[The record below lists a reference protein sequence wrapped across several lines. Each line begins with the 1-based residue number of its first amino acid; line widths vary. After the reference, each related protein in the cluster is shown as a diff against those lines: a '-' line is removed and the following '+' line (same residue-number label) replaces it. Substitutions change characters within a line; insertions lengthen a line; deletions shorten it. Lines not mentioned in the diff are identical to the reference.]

1 MKRDK
6 TGRFT
11 QSWNGESKQAAK
23 LSLTNTAWQLLEQ
36 QSRERNVSRSELVE
50 RYARH
55 FQCHC
60 CARNKTASGNGK
72 VGSLSQAG
80 IAPDTQ
86 SPEPLLATQIAA
98 LQQQNGQLQDQIA
111 QLQQRIDVLRS
122 QEQRL
127 RQIAD
132 AVPHMVWT
140 CQPNGEVEYFNQ
152 QSLDAFGITLDQ
164 LLTEGWQPLVHPDDL
179 QRTIDA
185 WITSVTTETHYQL
198 EYRLKMADGSYRWY
212 LAQALPDRDETGQI
226 IRWLGTCT
234 EIDDRKRLEQRLQQ
248 QADRQTSERQ
258 WLEAVLN
265 LLPTPLILVDP
276 EQQRVTFSNQAAN
289 AIAGVDIANDVGAT
303 YNEDY
308 YCTDSAGQILP
319 PDQVPAAR
327 AAQGEKITGAEI
339 NWHTPVGVF
348 PLLVYADVL
357 PAMYDRPLVSVV
369 VFQDIRERKQ
379 IEEQLKESQ
388 RFIRQVAD
396 ATPGILYIY
405 DLIEQ
410 RNVYVNRQIG
420 EILGYTTDE
429 IQAMGNLL
437 FPTLMHPDDLATL
450 PAHMER
456 FDHAQDG
463 DVIEREYRMRHTNGE
478 WRWLWSRDL
487 VFSRTEA
494 GTPHQ
499 VIGISHDMTD
509 RKQAELSLRT
519 TEERLSLVLQA
530 TNDAIYDRN
539 LKTDSVWWNPAYD
552 QLVGQRPLAGESS
565 QWWVKHLH
573 PDDRE
578 RVIASFEAALTRG
591 DQRWS
596 DEYRHQRADG
606 QYANVIDRAYILRDE
621 NGVPA
626 RYLGAISDVTHIK
639 QVEENLKQMEE
650 RLQLALSSARMV
662 AWDVDLQTY
671 QVICSPN
678 ALDVWGIQ
686 AGTAEDFF
694 SSIHSED
701 RERIIQDLERAKAG
715 KEQHCQ
721 EYRIIRP
728 DQTISWLNSQGRVY
742 FDQQG
747 QATRFVGVSVDIS
760 ERKRVE
766 NERKQ
771 AEEAAARSA
780 DRTARLQNITAAL
793 SEALTSSDVA
803 TVIVEQALAALGACR
818 GLVMLL
824 NTTGEELELLG
835 SIGHPPNALS
845 MWQRFPITSAVPL
858 AHVVQTQ
865 TPVFLQSLDEAIAAY
880 PQLASLQNSISSGA
894 IAAIPLIAENKVLGS
909 LGIGFREAHSIHEA
923 DRAFILALAH
933 HCAQAIRRAQLY
945 QAEQEARAL
954 AEASEQRFRCL
965 AESIPPIVW
974 VAQANGFTEY
984 YNQRWFQ
991 YTGLT
996 LEESQNANG
1005 SFRHPDDNDR
1015 FLQAWIKAVTH
1026 KETLQAEQRLRRVD
1040 GVYRWHLTRAYPLLN
1055 ENGEIAKWF
1064 GTCTD
1069 IDDWKRMEQTQGFL
1083 AQASQTFAAA
1093 NLDLQTILDT
1103 VTRLASELAGDVCV
1117 LNLMAEDQR
1126 SLNHVSCYH
1135 PDPEVRAFVE
1145 DLLER
1150 YPRHINEGIGGQV
1163 MQTGEP
1169 LLMPV
1174 SSQQELSAVIKPEY
1188 RLYLERFQI
1197 RSTLLVPLKVQGQP
1211 IGVLS
1216 FTRHAPADP
1225 HTQDDLNLF
1234 QDLADRA
1241 AMAIANAR
1249 LYQQAEQAR
1258 QRAERTADRTIRLQ
1272 AVTAA
1277 LSESLTPV
1285 QVVEVIAHQTIA
1297 VVNAASVLVALVTPQ
1312 KDELEIIHHF
1322 GNEMDITS
1330 EWRRFP
1336 LTIATPLTDA
1346 VRTGQPVWE
1355 ETLEERIARYPHL
1368 AKNYVQVKHPFWIS
1382 LPLVV
1387 EGQAVG
1393 GISVAFAQLPQ
1404 LEPDDR
1410 AFMLSLAQQCA
1421 QAIARAQLYEAEQ
1434 RARSQAEAAN
1444 RMKDEFLAVL
1454 SHELR
1459 TPMNPILGWSRLL
1472 QRGNL
1477 DASKTAIALETIER
1491 NAKLQVQLIE
1501 DLLDTSRIL
1510 QGKLTLNRCPVS
1522 PASIIGA
1529 AIDTVRLQAE
1539 AKLIQIQTQIAA
1551 EVGLVLGDVARLQQV
1566 IWNLLSNAVK
1576 FTPKQGQI
1584 EIQLA
1589 AVGGQVQIQVKDT
1602 GKGISA
1608 EFLPFV
1614 FDTFRQA
1621 DSSTTRTFGGLGLGL
1636 AIAHNI
1642 IELHGGTIH
1651 AESAGEGQGATFI
1664 VKLPLVSTSTVPTQ
1678 EAAVVNHTLSL
1689 QGIKVLAVDDEIDN
1703 LELATFIL
1711 EDAGASV
1718 VAVSSAP
1725 EALQVLAQAKPNIF
1739 LFDLGMPQMDGYTL
1753 LRQIRT
1759 LEAER
1764 GDRPIPAIALT
1775 AYAGEADQQQALA
1788 TGFQQHIPKP
1798 VEPEV
1803 LLQAILNLIGS

>member
-6 TGRFT
+6 TGKFT
-11 QSWNGESKQAAK
+11 QAWRGESKQAVK

-36 QSRERNVSRSELVE
+36 QSKEMGVSRSELVE

-55 FQCHC
+55 SQCHC
-60 CARNKTASGNGK
+60 CAGNTITSNHGKASC
-72 VGSLSQAG
+72 LSESVTV
-80 IAPDTQ
+80 PDTQ
-86 SPEPLLATQIAA
+86 FPEALLAKQIAA
-98 LQQQNGQLQDQIA
+98 LQQHNKQLQDQVA
-111 QLQQRIDVLRS
+111 ELQQRIEALRS
-122 QEQRL
+122 QEQT
-127 RQIAD
+127 D
-132 AVPHMVWT
+132 
-140 CQPNGEVEYFNQ
+140 
-152 QSLDAFGITLDQ
+152 
-164 LLTEGWQPLVHPDDL
+164 
-179 QRTIDA
+179 
-185 WITSVTTETHYQL
+185 
-198 EYRLKMADGSYRWY
+198 
-212 LAQALPDRDETGQI
+212 
-226 IRWLGTCT
+226 
-234 EIDDRKRLEQRLQQ
+234 
-248 QADRQTSERQ
+248 ERQ

-276 EQQRVTFSNQAAN
+276 EQQRVIFSNQAAN
-289 AIAGVDIANDVGAT
+289 AIAGINIAKDIGATYIGAT
-303 YNEDY
+303 YNRDY
-308 YCTDSAGQILP
+308 YCTDSAGQIIP
-319 PDQVPAAR
+319 SEQVPAVR
-327 AAQGEKITGAEI
+327 ATRGEKIAGAEI
-339 NWHTPVGVF
+339 NWHTPAGIF
-348 PLLVYADVL
+348 PLLVDAAVL
-357 PAMYDRPLVSVV
+357 PALYDRPPISVV
-369 VFQDIRERKQ
+369 VFQDIHERKQ

-388 RFIRQVAD
+388 RFIQQVAD

-405 DLIEQ
+405 DLIKQ
-410 RNVYVNRQIG
+410 HNVYVNHQIG
-420 EILGYTTDE
+420 EILGYPADE
-429 IQAMGNLL
+429 VQAMGSLL
-437 FPTLMHPDDLATL
+437 FSALMHPDDLETL
-450 PAHMER
+450 PAHLER
-456 FDHAQDG
+456 FDRAQDG
-463 DVIEREYRMRHTNGE
+463 EVIEWEYRMRHANGE

-499 VIGISHDMTD
+499 VIGISHDITD
-509 RKQAELSLRT
+509 RKQAELSLRI

-539 LKTDSVWWNPAYD
+539 LKTDSVWWNQAYD
-552 QLVGQRPLAGESS
+552 QLVGKRPLECNSS
-565 QWWVKHLH
+565 RWWIEHLH
-573 PDDRE
+573 PDDRD
-578 RVIASFEAALTRG
+578 RVTISFEAALTRG
-591 DQRWS
+591 DERWR
-596 DEYRHQRADG
+596 DEYRYQRADG
-606 QYANVIDRAYILRDE
+606 KYANVIDRAYILRNADGTPE
-621 NGVPA
+621 

-639 QVEENLKQMEE
+639 QVEEDLKQTEE
-650 RLQLALSSARMV
+650 RLQLALSSARIV
-662 AWDVDLQTY
+662 AWDVDLKTN

-678 ALDVWGIQ
+678 ALNVWGIQ

-701 RERIIQDLERAKAG
+701 RERIIQGLERAKAG

-760 ERKRVE
+760 D
-766 NERKQ
+766 RKQ

-824 NTTGEELELLG
+824 STNGEELELLG

-909 LGIGFREAHSIHEA
+909 LGIGFTEAHSIHEA

-945 QAEQEARAL
+945 QAEQEARAF

-965 AESIPPIVW
+965 AESIPQIVW

-1005 SFRHPDDNDR
+1005 SFRHPGDHDR
-1015 FLQAWIKAVTH
+1015 FINAWIKAVTD
-1026 KETLQAEQRLRRVD
+1026 KDTLQAEQRLRRAD
-1040 GVYRWHLTRAYPLLN
+1040 GVYRWHLTRAYPLLD
-1055 ENGEIAKWF
+1055 ENGEITKWF
-1064 GTCTD
+1064 GSCTD
-1069 IDDWKRMEQTQGFL
+1069 IDDWKRMEQTQRFL

-1103 VTRLASELAGDVCV
+1103 VARLASELAGDVCV
-1117 LNLMAEDQR
+1117 LNLIGDDER
-1126 SLNHVSCYH
+1126 SLNSVSCYH
-1135 PDPEVRAFVE
+1135 ADPEIRAFLK
-1145 DLLER
+1145 DLLEQ
-1150 YPRHINEGIGGQV
+1150 YPRRIDEGIGGRV
-1163 MQTGEP
+1163 MQSGEP

-1174 SSQQELSAVIKPEY
+1174 TSQQELSAVIKPEY
-1188 RLYLERFQI
+1188 RLYLERFQV
-1197 RSTLLVPLKVQGQP
+1197 RSTLLVPLKVQGEP

-1216 FTRHAPADP
+1216 LTRHAPADP
-1225 HTQDDLNLF
+1225 HTQEDLNLF

-1258 QRAERTADRTIRLQ
+1258 QRAERTADRTTRLQ

-1285 QVVEVIAHQTIA
+1285 QVAEVIAHQTMA

-1312 KDELEIIHHF
+1312 KDELEIIHHL
-1322 GNEMDITS
+1322 GDGIAIAP
-1330 EWRRFP
+1330 EWRRFS
-1336 LTIATPLTDA
+1336 LTVATPLTDA
-1346 VRTGQPVWE
+1346 VRTGQPMWE

-1368 AKNYVQVKHPFWIS
+1368 AKSYVQAKYPIWVS
-1382 LPLVV
+1382 LPLMI

-1393 GISVAFAQLPQ
+1393 GISVTFAQLPQ
-1404 LEPDDR
+1404 LEPADR

-1434 RARSQAEAAN
+1434 RARAQAEAAN

-1459 TPMNPILGWSRLL
+1459 TPMNPILGWSKLL

-1477 DASKTAIALETIER
+1477 DANRTAIALETIER

-1501 DLLDTSRIL
+1501 DLLDISRIL
-1510 QGKLTLNRCPVS
+1510 QGKLILNRCPIS
-1522 PASIIGA
+1522 PASIISA
-1529 AIDTVRLQAE
+1529 AIDTVRLNAE
-1539 AKLIQIQTQIAA
+1539 DKHIQIQTQIAA
-1551 EVGLVLGDVARLQQV
+1551 EVSPVLGDAARLQQV
-1566 IWNLLSNAVK
+1566 VWNLLSNAVK
-1576 FTPKQGQI
+1576 FTPEQGQI

-1589 AVGGQVQIQVKDT
+1589 AMGGQAQIQVKDT

-1636 AIAHNI
+1636 AIAQHI
-1642 IELHGGTIH
+1642 VELHGGTIH
-1651 AESAGEGQGATFI
+1651 AESAGEGQGATFT
-1664 VKLPLVSTSTVPTQ
+1664 VKLPLVSTSTVPNQ

-1711 EDAGASV
+1711 KEAGASV

-1725 EALQVLAQAKPNIF
+1725 EALQVLAQAKPDI
-1739 LFDLGMPQMDGYTL
+1739 LLLDIGMPQMDGYTL
-1753 LRQIRT
+1753 LRQVRT
-1759 LEAER
+1759 LEAEQ

-1775 AYAGEADQQQALA
+1775 AYAGEVDQQQALA
-1788 TGFQQHIPKP
+1788 AGFQQHIPKP

-1803 LLQAILNLIGS
+1803 LLQAILGFIGS

>member
-1 MKRDK
+1 MGSTSMKRDK
-6 TGRFT
+6 TGKFT
-11 QSWNGESKQAAK
+11 QAWDGESKQAAK

-36 QSRERNVSRSELVE
+36 QSREMGVSRSELVE

-55 FQCHC
+55 VQCHC
-60 CARNKTASGNGK
+60 CAKNKIVSSNGK
-72 VGSLSQAG
+72 VSSLSQAA

-86 SPEPLLATQIAA
+86 SPETFLAKQIAA
-98 LQQQNGQLQDQIA
+98 LQQQNGQLQDHIA
-111 QLQQRIDVLRS
+111 KLQQRIEVLRS

-127 RQIAD
+127 RQITD
-132 AVPHMVWT
+132 AIPHMVWT

-179 QRTIDA
+179 QRTIDT
-185 WITSVTTETHYQL
+185 WITSVTTETHYHL

-212 LAQALPDRDETGQI
+212 LAQALPYRDETGQI
-226 IRWLGTCT
+226 IRWIGTCT
-234 EIDDRKRLEQRLQQ
+234 EIDDRKQLEQRLQQ

-303 YNEDY
+303 YSEDY

-319 PDQVPAAR
+319 PEQVPAVR
-327 AAQGEKITGAEI
+327 AAQGEKITGTEI

-357 PAMYDRPLVSVV
+357 PAMYDRPLISVV
-369 VFQDIRERKQ
+369 VFQDIHERKQ

-388 RFIRQVAD
+388 RFIQQVAD

-450 PAHMER
+450 PTHVER

-509 RKQAELSLRT
+509 RKQAELSLRA

-552 QLVGQRPLAGESS
+552 QLVGKRPLECNSS
-565 QWWVKHLH
+565 RWWVEHVH
-573 PDDRE
+573 PDDRD

-591 DQRWS
+591 DERWS
-596 DEYRHQRADG
+596 DEYRYQRADG
-606 QYANVIDRAYILRDE
+606 HYANVIDRAYILRNAHGTPE
-621 NGVPA
+621 
-626 RYLGAISDVTHIK
+626 RYLGAISDVTQIK
-639 QVEENLKQMEE
+639 QVEEDLKQMEE
-650 RLQLALSSARMV
+650 RLQLALSSARTV

-671 QVICSPN
+671 QVVCSPN
-678 ALDVWGIQ
+678 ALNVWGIQ

-694 SSIHSED
+694 STVHPED
-701 RERIIQDLERAKAG
+701 QERLIQALEQARSG
-715 KEQHCQ
+715 KEQYYQ

-728 DQTISWLNSQGRVY
+728 DQTIGWLNSQGRVH
-742 FDQQG
+742 FDPQG

-760 ERKRVE
+760 DRKR
-766 NERKQ
+766 
-771 AEEAAARSA
+771 AEQAAAQST
-780 DRTARLQNITAAL
+780 DRTACLQSITTAL
-793 SEALTSSDVA
+793 AEALTPGEVSDV
-803 TVIVEQALAALGACR
+803 IIGQAVSALGAYR
-818 GLVMLL
+818 GAITLL
-824 NTTGEELELLG
+824 KPNGEELEVIR
-835 SIGHPPNALS
+835 SIGFSPELLKQ
-845 MWQRFPITSAVPL
+845 WQCFPTTASVPL
-858 AHVVQTQ
+858 AAAVRTQ
-865 TPVFLQSLDEAIAAY
+865 TPIFIESLAAAAEY
-880 PQLASLQNSISSGA
+880 PQLATLGDHLESGA
-894 IAAIPLIAENKVLGS
+894 LVAVPLITERKVLGA
-909 LGIGFREAHSIHEA
+909 LGLGFADARQFNEAE
-923 DRAFILALAH
+923 RAFILALARQ
-933 HCAQAIRRAQLY
+933 CAQAIRRSQLY

-974 VAQANGFTEY
+974 VAQADGFTEY

-1005 SFRHPDDNDR
+1005 SFRHPDDNDH
-1015 FLQAWIKAVTH
+1015 FIKAWIKAVTH
-1026 KETLQAEQRLRRVD
+1026 KETLQAEQRLRRAD
-1040 GVYRWHLTRAYPLLN
+1040 GVYRWHLTRAYPLLD

-1093 NLDLQTILDT
+1093 SLDLQTILDT

-1135 PDPEVRAFVE
+1135 PNPEVRAFVE

-1150 YPRHINEGIGGQV
+1150 YPRHIHEGIGGQV

-1174 SSQQELSAVIKPEY
+1174 SSQQELSAIIKPEY

-1368 AKNYVQVKHPFWIS
+1368 ANNYAQVKHPFWIS
-1382 LPLVV
+1382 LPLMV

-1393 GISVAFAQLPQ
+1393 GISVVFAQLPQ

-1477 DASKTAIALETIER
+1477 DASRTAIALETIER

-1510 QGKLTLNRCPVS
+1510 QGKLILNCCPVS
-1522 PASIIGA
+1522 PASLIGA
-1529 AIDTVRLQAE
+1529 AINTVRLQAE
-1539 AKLIQIQTQIAA
+1539 DKRIQIQTQIAT
-1551 EVGLVLGDVARLQQV
+1551 EVGSVLGDVARLQQV

-1576 FTPKQGQI
+1576 FTPEQGQI

-1589 AVGGQVQIQVKDT
+1589 AVGGQAQIQVKDT

-1621 DSSTTRTFGGLGLGL
+1621 DSSITRTFGGLGLGL
-1636 AIAHNI
+1636 AIAHHI

-1651 AESAGEGQGATFI
+1651 AESAGEGQGATFT

-1678 EAAVVNHTLSL
+1678 EAAVVNPTLSL

-1711 EDAGASV
+1711 EEAGASV
-1718 VAVSSAP
+1718 VAVSSAS

-1739 LFDLGMPQMDGYTL
+1739 LFDIGMPQIDGYRL
-1753 LRQIRT
+1753 LQQIRT

-1764 GDRPIPAIALT
+1764 GGHLVPAIALT

-1788 TGFQQHIPKP
+1788 AGFQQHIPKP

-1803 LLQAILNLIGS
+1803 LLRAILNLIGS